1 MKPVFF
7 IDYDNTIFSHQTW
20 SIPESSLEALIRLHE
35 DGYSGMLC
43 ITNAEAERRALMSSL
58 SRTRAQIN
66 QAYGCFNQTSDGDL
80 IESYVFE
87 INALQARYN
96 YLLRRLKQLGAQP

>member
-1 MKPVFF
+1 MIQPVR
-7 IDYDNTIFSHQTW
+7 ISPRRARD
-20 SIPESSLEALIRLHE
+20 P
-35 DGYSGMLC
+35 
-43 ITNAEAERRALMSSL
+43 AEAERRALMSSL

>member
-1 MKPVFF
+1 MAGYPAAYLSRISIQWDKSEQKGACPLIQPVR
-7 IDYDNTIFSHQTW
+7 ISPRRARDPD
-20 SIPESSLEALIRLHE
+20 
-35 DGYSGMLC
+35 
-43 ITNAEAERRALMSSL
+43 EAECRALMSSL

>member
-35 DGYSGMLC
+35 DGYKIALASG
-43 ITNAEAERRALMSSL
+43 RAFRSDSLPEEFHGASHRTVSSVPTAP
-58 SRTRAQIN
+58 S
-66 QAYGCFNQTSDGDL
+66 
-80 IESYVFE
+80 
-87 INALQARYN
+87 
-96 YLLRRLKQLGAQP
+96 LR